1 MVTVVVDVLFMLDVF
16 NVLVA
21 ITTRWVVIMML
32 VIVIMVMWVGTTMMR
47 SIAFVMIVT

>member
-21 ITTRWVVIMML
+21 ITMSWVVIMML
-32 VIVIMVMWVGTTMMR
+32 VMVIMMMWVGTTMMR